1 MFERAT
7 VDALAVTEDGH
18 TSLHLAA
25 LACRLDNVKFLID
38 KMRGSAAGN
47 LTFVDE
53 QLALHDAVNRMDN
66 KGNTALHLAA
76 RSEKNKEICKIILEA
91 GGNARQVNKDDMS
104 ALDVATKQGHGDL
117 INLLAAAQRSEPGA
131 GKGADLARE
140 LMMLTFAI
148 KDGNADKVH
157 SRFEQGFGDIDLAMF
172 LNLPSDEVGDT
183 LLHKA
188 AAQGHADIIKMLVD
202 KGAYVHATNE
212 LRCTPL
218 HAAAMHGQ
226 AKAIEYLLERGADP
240 RASDSEGYCPM
251 HYAAGEGH
259 VAAVD
264 SLVTKG
270 FCDETLKTFQGLT
283 VLHIAVT
290 EAQENMVNYLLQR
303 KPELASIPDSDGVL
317 PIQYAKAA
325 DDRNEEIVNL
335 LAVGNFFPQN
345 DSIMLVLALHT
356 RSPRFCIELYLSPYT
371 YSTDRSN
378 VSESVCLCT
387 ERRTLLDTDAG
398 TLSDTFCL

>member
-1 MFERAT
+1 
-7 VDALAVTEDGH
+7 
-18 TSLHLAA
+18 
-25 LACRLDNVKFLID
+25 
-38 KMRGSAAGN
+38 
-47 LTFVDE
+47 
-53 QLALHDAVNRMDN
+53 
-66 KGNTALHLAA
+66 
-76 RSEKNKEICKIILEA
+76 
-91 GGNARQVNKDDMS
+91 
-104 ALDVATKQGHGDL
+104 
-117 INLLAAAQRSEPGA
+117 
-131 GKGADLARE
+131 
-140 LMMLTFAI
+140 
-148 KDGNADKVH
+148 
-157 SRFEQGFGDIDLAMF
+157 
-172 LNLPSDEVGDT
+172 
-183 LLHKA
+183 
-188 AAQGHADIIKMLVD
+188 MLVD